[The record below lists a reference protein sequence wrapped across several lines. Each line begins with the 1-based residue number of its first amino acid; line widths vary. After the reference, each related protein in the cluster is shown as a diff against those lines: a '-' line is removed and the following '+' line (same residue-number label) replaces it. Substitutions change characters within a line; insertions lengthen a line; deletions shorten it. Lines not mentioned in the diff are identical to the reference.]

1 MLNNERS
8 KCLEPDNSDT
18 LCCDVLYCE
27 GIMQSNNCV
36 ACIVY
41 TEYMK
46 VNHGYW
52 YCECYVVEICGAI

>member
-1 MLNNERS
+1 
-8 KCLEPDNSDT
+8 
-18 LCCDVLYCE
+18 
-27 GIMQSNNCV
+27 MQSNNCV